1 MDVPIRKF
9 PSGEKKA
16 LVPLTLVHIN
26 LGEIIGN
33 KRIIIF
39 CFYLLALMTMYIGLP
54 SSLLIF
60 GLEIFFYFVSKKGK
74 EKKAQEN

>member
-1 MDVPIRKF
+1 
-9 PSGEKKA
+9 
-16 LVPLTLVHIN
+16 
-26 LGEIIGN
+26 
-33 KRIIIF
+33 
-39 CFYLLALMTMYIGLP
+39 MTMYIGLP